1 LARFPFIPREQK
13 FFDSFEASAQNMVKA
28 AHELRELVYNWE
40 DVKQKIDTIAEFEHQ
55 GDTITHQ
62 IIAQLHRT
70 FITPFDREDMCLL
83 ARKLDDVTDCIDAA
97 AGAMLIYKVSHHPN
111 QRAKDLSKIILQATT
126 EIEKAMPLLRDHA
139 NLKQLLPLCV
149 EINRLENAAD
159 AVFNMA
165 LSELFDDTRDIPYV
179 IKWHEIYNHMERAT
193 DKCEDV
199 ADVLEGIAL
208 KHA

>member
-13 FFDSFEASAQNMVKA
+13 FFDFFEVSAQNMVKA

-40 DVKQKIDTIAEFEHQ
+40 NVKQKIDTIAELEHQ
-55 GDTITHQ
+55 GDAITHQ

-97 AGAMLIYKVSHHPN
+97 AGAMQIYKVAHPN
-111 QRAKDLSKIILQATT
+111 QKAKDLAKIILQATA
-126 EIEKAMPLLRDHA
+126 EIEKAMPHLRNHSS
-139 NLKQLLPLCV
+139 LKELLPLCV

-159 AVFNMA
+159 AVFNIA
-165 LSELFDDTRDIPYV
+165 LSELFDDTSDIPYV